1 MPGNIGALEIIVV
14 LVIVLIIFGPKR
26 LPELAR
32 SVGKASREFKS
43 AINEDPKDSKESKE
57 SSATEIAAGE
67 ESGPTVTATPVG
79 DADKK
84 SGSDS

>member
-1 MPGNIGALEIIVV
+1 MPGNIGITEIVIV

-32 SVGKASREFKS
+32 SVGKASREFKT
-43 AINEDPKDSKESKE
+43 AIHEDPAKDE

-79 DADKK
+79 ESEKK
-84 SGSDS
+84 SSAGS

>member
-1 MPGNIGALEIIVV
+1 MPGNVGLPEIIIV

-43 AINEDPKDSKESKE
+43 AIHEEPDKTKD

-67 ESGPTVTATPVG
+67 EAGPTVTATPV
-79 DADKK
+79 DESAKK
-84 SGSDS
+84 SESGG

>member
-1 MPGNIGALEIIVV
+1 MPGNIGLAEIIVV

-43 AINEDPKDSKESKE
+43 AINEDPKDSKD
-57 SSATEIAAGE
+57 SSATEISAGE

-84 SGSDS
+84 SGSGS